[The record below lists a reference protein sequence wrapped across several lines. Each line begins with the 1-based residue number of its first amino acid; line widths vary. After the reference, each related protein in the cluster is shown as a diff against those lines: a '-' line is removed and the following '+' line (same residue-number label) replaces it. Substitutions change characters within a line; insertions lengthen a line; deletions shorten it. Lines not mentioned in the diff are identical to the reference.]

1 MSESIANRVRSGWPA
16 GSGEMA
22 ERIRCLDWASTPLGP
37 TDSWPSNL
45 IHTVEVMLAA
55 GVQIVL
61 FWGPQYV
68 ALYNDTYAPTI
79 GRKHPA
85 ALGRPAIENW
95 RELWDDLEPLLRSVR
110 LSGQTVVAK
119 DRPFYI
125 ERNGY
130 GEHVFFD
137 ISYSAVPD
145 EVGNVAGVMC
155 IVNETTTRVA
165 AERAQREAE
174 AAAARLAAIVQS
186 SDDAIVSKDLNGIIT
201 SWNEGAQRL
210 FGYTADEVIGKPIT
224 MLIPSDRQDEEV
236 NILARIRRGERTK
249 HFETKRRRRD
259 GSIFD
264 ISLTISPVKDRDGNI
279 IGASKIGRD
288 ITERKR
294 AQETQALLI
303 GELNHRVKN
312 TLASVQA
319 IAQQTLRRA
328 RSSED
333 FVSSFSGRIQS
344 LARVHTLLGA
354 TSWRSAELGE
364 LVRDQLRYGAID
376 EARVTSS
383 GPQVQL
389 GPQTALHLAMMLH
402 ELATNAIKYGAL
414 SVQDGRVLVE
424 WSVDDSTLHLRWRES
439 GSIPVRVSGRRGFGS
454 TLIEQ
459 SAKGEGGS
467 AHMRISA
474 DGISWDVDLPLP
486 RSAFP
491 APETGPEAQPAALP
505 PLPAPKPTLNGK
517 RVLIIEDEPLVAL
530 DLQDTLLSAGAVVV
544 AMIASAPDALNIVK
558 SERLDAAVLDG
569 NLHGKPV
576 DEIAA
581 ALTRSNVPF
590 VFISGYGRESL
601 PRGFGDA
608 PLLNKPFSSSAL
620 LEATTRLFE
629 AREGTIAIRRL

>member
-1 MSESIANRVRSGWPA
+1 MSELIACRIRRGWPTR
-16 GSGEMA
+16 GGEMA
-22 ERIRCLDWASTPLGP
+22 ERIRSLDWGHTPLGP
-37 TDSWPSNL
+37 IDTWPPSL
-45 IHTVEVMLAA
+45 LHTVDVTLAA

-68 ALYNDTYAPTI
+68 ALYNDAYAPTI
-79 GRKHPA
+79 GKKHPT

-95 RELWDDLEPLLRSVR
+95 RELWDDLEPLLSSVR
-110 LSGQTVVAK
+110 SSGQTVVAK

-125 ERNGY
+125 ERNGF
-130 GEHVFFD
+130 GEKVFFD

-145 EVGNVAGVMC
+145 EAGNVAGVMC
-155 IVNETTTRVA
+155 IVNETTTRVY
-165 AERAQREAE
+165 AERAQRDAE
-174 AAAARLAAIVQS
+174 SAAARLAAIVQS

-201 SWNEGAQRL
+201 SWNDGAQRL
-210 FGYTADEVIGKPIT
+210 FGYTADEVIGKPVTI
-224 MLIPSDRQDEEV
+224 LIPSDRQDEEV
-236 NILARIRRGERTK
+236 DILTRIRRGERTK
-249 HFETKRRRRD
+249 HFETKRRRKD
-259 GSIFD
+259 GSLFD
-264 ISLTISPVKDRDGNI
+264 ISLTISPVKDKDGRI

-319 IAQQTLRRA
+319 IARQTLRRA
-328 RSSED
+328 RSSDD

-376 EARVTSS
+376 EARVTAS

-389 GPQTALHLAMMLH
+389 GAQTALHLAMMLH

-414 SVQDGRVLVE
+414 SVQAGRVSVE
-424 WSVDDSTLHLRWRES
+424 WTVDDTTLHFRWRES
-439 GSIPVRVSGRRGFGS
+439 GSAPVRVSGKRGFGS

-459 SAKGEGGS
+459 SARGEGGS
-467 AHMRISA
+467 ANMRTSA
-474 DGISWDVDLPLP
+474 EGISWEIDIPLP
-486 RSAFP
+486 RLTETSPTPQEVAPP
-491 APETGPEAQPAALP
+491 ASPA
-505 PLPAPKPTLNGK
+505 GESSFERK

-530 DLQDTLLSAGAVVV
+530 DLQDTLESAGAVVV
-544 AMIASAPDALNIVK
+544 AMIASAADALNVVK
-558 SERLDAAVLDG
+558 TERLDAAVLDG

-601 PRGFGDA
+601 PRGFGDV
-608 PLLNKPFSSSAL
+608 PLLNKPFSSSGL
-620 LEATTRLFE
+620 LD
-629 AREGTIAIRRL
+629 AIRRLWEHRENTIALRKIGPAV

>member
-1 MSESIANRVRSGWPA
+1 
-16 GSGEMA
+16 MA
-22 ERIRCLDWASTPLGP
+22 ERIRSLDWSGTPLGP
-37 TDSWPSNL
+37 TDTWSSNL
-45 IHTVEVMLAA
+45 IHTVEVMLTA

-68 ALYNDTYAPTI
+68 ALYNDAYAPTI
-79 GRKHPA
+79 GKKHPT

-95 RELWDDLEPLLRSVR
+95 RELWDDLEPLLSSVR
-110 LSGQTVVAK
+110 STGQTVVAK

-130 GEHVFFD
+130 GEQVFFD

-145 EVGNVAGVMC
+145 EADKVAGVMC
-155 IVNETTTRVA
+155 IVNETTARVS

-201 SWNEGAQRL
+201 SWNDGAHHL

-236 NILARIRRGERTK
+236 NILAMIRRGERTR
-249 HFETKRRRRD
+249 HFETKRRRKD
-259 GSIFD
+259 GSVFD
-264 ISLTISPVKDRDGNI
+264 ISLTISPVKDRDGRI

-328 RSSED
+328 RSSDE

-354 TSWRSAELGE
+354 TSWRGAELGE

-376 EARVTSS
+376 EARVTAS
-383 GPQVQL
+383 GPEVQL

-414 SVQDGRVLVE
+414 SVQAGRVFVE
-424 WSVDDSTLHLRWRES
+424 WTVDDTTLRLRWRES
-439 GSIPVRVSGRRGFGS
+439 GSVPVRVSGKRGFGS

-459 SAKGEGGS
+459 SARGEGGS
-467 AHMRISA
+467 ARMRTSA
-474 DGISWDVDLPLP
+474 EGISWEIDIPLP
-486 RSAFP
+486 RFAGRATDTSP
-491 APETGPEAQPAALP
+491 APQPAAS
-505 PLPAPKPTLNGK
+505 PAIPARESSFEGK
-517 RVLIIEDEPLVAL
+517 RILIIEDEPLVAL
-530 DLQDTLLSAGAVVV
+530 DLQDTLESAGAVIV
-544 AMIASAPDALNIVK
+544 AVIASAADALNVVK

-601 PRGFGDA
+601 PRGFGDV
-608 PLLNKPFSSSAL
+608 PLLNKPFSSSGL
-620 LEATTRLFE
+620 LDAIRRLLSP
-629 AREGTIAIRRL
+629 REDTIAIRKIGPAA